1 MHDGD
6 NKDIKG
12 IRINQLNTTALMVS
26 CILFL
31 MVLLATLQVS
41 RKYRDL
47 ITSANKYMQ
56 CERAVTMI
64 ENGSDYL
71 TEQVRLF
78 VVTKEKKYSDNYF
91 TELNKTRRREQGLDN
106 LIDCDIS
113 ETSLSYLEHALKYS
127 NALTDR
133 EVYAMKLAAVA
144 SGLDLTELAP
154 EIQNTELSP
163 DDRNLSP
170 EEMDAAARDLVFN
183 SSYQDVKA
191 MITVYTSYFG
201 NSVTTTTRLEHENN
215 AQALHETLILQ
226 GVLLSA
232 LFIITCLTFMMIITL
247 IIRPLKIYLKNIRDD
262 TAMEIVGA
270 YEFKYLALT
279 YNNIYELNA
288 ANQQRL
294 RYKAEH
300 DPLTGMLNRSI
311 LESLD
316 VVLSRQQSPLA
327 LLMIDV
333 DHFKTVNDQYG
344 HGIGDQIL
352 NKVAQLL
359 KSSFRSNDLII
370 RMGGDEFAVIMLDVG
385 VDKNELLADKM
396 QQINQSLQNP
406 DDNLPSVSL
415 SIGIAFSKNG
425 YEEGL
430 FKKADQALYHA
441 KKNGRSCCQLYE
453 EVPV

>member
-1 MHDGD
+1 MHDSD

-26 CILFL
+26 CVLFL
-31 MVLLATLQVS
+31 LVLFATLQVS

-56 CERAVTMI
+56 CEKAVTMI

-78 VVTKEKKYSDNYF
+78 VITKEKKYSDNYF
-91 TELNKTRRREQGLDN
+91 TELNKTRRREQGLEY

-133 EVYAMKLAAVA
+133 EVYAMKLAAIA

-154 EIQNTELSP
+154 EIQNTELSA

-183 SSYQDVKA
+183 SAYQDVKA

-226 GVLLSA
+226 GILLSA

-316 VVLSRQQSPLA
+316 VVLSRQKSSLA
-327 LLMIDV
+327 ILMIDV
-333 DHFKTVNDQYG
+333 DHFKMVNDRYG

-359 KSSFRSNDLII
+359 KSNFRSNDLII
-370 RMGGDEFAVIMLDVG
+370 RMGGDEFAVIVMDVD
-385 VDKNELLADKM
+385 VDKNELIADKM
-396 QQINQSLQNP
+396 LQINHSLQEP

-415 SIGIAFSKNG
+415 SIGITFSKNG

-430 FKKADQALYHA
+430 FKKADQALYRA
-441 KKNGRSCCQLYE
+441 KENGRSCCQLYE

>member
-31 MVLLATLQVS
+31 MVLLATVQVS

-47 ITSANKYMQ
+47 ITSANKYME
-56 CERAVTMI
+56 CEKDVAMI
-64 ENGSDYL
+64 ENGSNYL

-78 VVTKEKKYSDNYF
+78 VITKEKKYSDNYF
-91 TELNKTRRREQGLDN
+91 TELNKTRRREQGLEN

-144 SGLDLTELAP
+144 SRLDLTELAP
-154 EIQNTELSP
+154 EIQNTELSAG
-163 DDRNLSP
+163 DQNLSP

-183 SSYQDVKA
+183 SAYQDVKA

-441 KKNGRSCCQLYE
+441 KENGRSCCQLYE

>member
-1 MHDGD
+1 MHDSD

-26 CILFL
+26 CVLFL
-31 MVLLATLQVS
+31 LVLFATLQVS

-56 CERAVTMI
+56 CEKAVTMI

-78 VVTKEKKYSDNYF
+78 VITKEKKYSDNYF
-91 TELNKTRRREQGLDN
+91 TELNKTRRREQGLEY

-133 EVYAMKLAAVA
+133 EVYAMKLAAIA

-154 EIQNTELSP
+154 EIQNTELSA
-163 DDRNLSP
+163 DDLKLSP

-183 SSYQDVKA
+183 SAYQDVKA

-226 GVLLSA
+226 GILLSA
-232 LFIITCLTFMMIITL
+232 LFVITCLTFMMIITL

-262 TAMEIVGA
+262 TAMEIIGA

-316 VVLSRQQSPLA
+316 VVLSRQKSSLA

-333 DHFKTVNDQYG
+333 DHFKTVNDRYG

-370 RMGGDEFAVIMLDVG
+370 RMGGDEFAVIVLDVDI
-385 VDKNELLADKM
+385 DKNELLTDKM
-396 QQINQSLQNP
+396 RQINQSLQNP

-415 SIGIAFSKNG
+415 SIGITFSKNG

-430 FKKADQALYHA
+430 FKKADQALYRA
-441 KKNGRSCCQLYE
+441 KENGRSCCQLYE